1 MQRPANTPRPDA
13 AAQAKRRQQARRD
26 KAAQRRADLQVAQ
39 RHAYRRN
46 AAMIEDRLAGMSKQ
60 ELAGKYNVS
69 PEVVSHV
76 IAGCEAFPG

>member
-1 MQRPANTPRPDA
+1 
-13 AAQAKRRQQARRD
+13 
-26 KAAQRRADLQVAQ
+26 
-39 RHAYRRN
+39 
-46 AAMIEDRLAGMSKQ
+46 MIEDRLAGMSKQ